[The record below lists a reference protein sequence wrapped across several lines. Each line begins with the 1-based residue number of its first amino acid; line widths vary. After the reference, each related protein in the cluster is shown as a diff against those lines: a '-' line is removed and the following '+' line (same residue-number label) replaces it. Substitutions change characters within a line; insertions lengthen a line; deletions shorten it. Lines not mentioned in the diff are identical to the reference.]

1 MNDQQISTFSLE
13 KVSFSISKNMSIQN
27 IGMNVLR
34 IAVVLLLFNGKQDVI
49 ANEKKGASNSIE
61 GKKRKINLSGSNI
74 SKYFCLF
81 IGLKI
86 LFGI

>member
-1 MNDQQISTFSLE
+1 MNDQQISTFSFE
-13 KVSFSISKNMSIQN
+13 KVPFSITKNMSIQN

-61 GKKRKINLSGSNI
+61 GNKTKMNH
-74 SKYFCLF
+74 
-81 IGLKI
+81 
-86 LFGI
+86 FG